1 MNKFYKLLPLSVL
14 AVVSSCAKTFYIQ
27 PTNDSVAT
35 VSFSNLSDELADIY
49 IITNEKSYPIKD
61 DLIERKKPQDRS
73 KYKTNI
79 LADNAVTFKYDYNWL
94 MNERTEITTTYSQY
108 GIPSKV
114 NTKEI
119 NVVTL

>member
-61 DLIERKKPQDRS
+61 DLIERKK
-73 KYKTNI
+73 
-79 LADNAVTFKYDYNWL
+79 
-94 MNERTEITTTYSQY
+94 TTR
-108 GIPSKV
+108 
-114 NTKEI
+114 
-119 NVVTL
+119 